1 MLVEKI
7 VFNLIAVSLFII
19 IFFKIIRRNDT
30 NYITLLV
37 LQALGITISFIEISL
52 TMDANLLFKTIR
64 YLLSIFLPIAII
76 ILEIRGINFS
86 EIVSVVIANFL
97 LAIGD
102 TKTAK
107 AILVKLITKYP
118 NSYLGHQ
125 NLGKIYEREGGMRR
139 AIDEYVAA
147 VDIKKNDYDSY
158 YKIANLLKELGKKDE
173 AIEMLQNLVKNK
185 PDYYEGSC
193 LLGDLLCEQERF
205 KEAANVYESA
215 LRFRPEDFELY
226 YNLGIVYTRLNEFGI
241 AKEMYERA
249 AEINHRLYGA
259 HYCLGQI
266 ALIQKDLETAQV
278 CFEKSL
284 YDDLEAM
291 SYYQLA
297 KVCALKGEKDKAIT
311 FINKAIEL
319 EPKLLKIAIK
329 ERAFKDIKEHISV
342 SVKMEKEEKEE
353 EKEEVEE
360 NENGEI
366 STNIKKNP
374 KSHILKRE
382 ERAVQIYLEETNSLI
397 DEINENTEKVKEVEK
412 EQDIEKHVSHIIDM
426 ERLKKLEEL
435 DKREEQDKENE
446 KVDES
451 ED

>member
-7 VFNLIAVSLFII
+7 VFNLIAFSLFII
-19 IFFKIIRRNDT
+19 IFFKIIRKNDT
-30 NYITLLV
+30 NYISLLI

-52 TMDANLLFKTIR
+52 GMDSSLLFKTIR
-64 YLLSIFLPIAII
+64 YMLSIFIPIVII
-76 ILEIRGINFS
+76 IMEFRGVNFS
-86 EIVSVVIANFL
+86 EILSVIIARFL
-97 LAIGD
+97 FTIGD

-118 NSYLGHQ
+118 NTYVGHQ
-125 NLGKIYEREGGMRR
+125 MLGRIYEYEGGMRR

-158 YKIANLLKELGKKDE
+158 YKIANLLNELGKKEE

-193 LLGDLLCEQERF
+193 LLGELLCDQERF
-205 KEAANVYESA
+205 KEAANVYEAA

-226 YNLGIVYTRLNEFGI
+226 YNLGIVYTRLNEFAI
-241 AKEMYERA
+241 AKQMYERA
-249 AEINHRLYGA
+249 AQINHKLYGA
-259 HYCLGQI
+259 HYNLGQI
-266 ALIQKDLETAQV
+266 ALIQKDLETAQT
-278 CFEKSL
+278 CFENSL

-297 KVCALKGEKDKAIT
+297 KVYALKGEKDRAIT

-329 ERAFKDIKEHISV
+329 ERAFDNIKEHITV
-342 SVKMEKEEKEE
+342 SVKMEQEETVKDSLEE
-353 EKEEVEE
+353 EEV
-360 NENGEI
+360 
-366 STNIKKNP
+366 IKKNQ
-374 KSHILKRE
+374 KSHILKKE
-382 ERAVQIYLEETNSLI
+382 EHVAQIYLEETNSLI
-397 DEINENTEKVKEVEK
+397 DDISENTEKARKKEK
-412 EQDIEKHVSHIIDM
+412 EEEIEKRVAHIIDM
-426 ERLKKLEEL
+426 ERLKKLEEI

-446 KVDES
+446 KVDT
-451 ED
+451 EDE

>member
-7 VFNLIAVSLFII
+7 VFNLVAFSLFII

-30 NYITLLV
+30 NYIVLLV
-37 LQALGITISFIEISL
+37 LQAIGITISFIEISIGI
-52 TMDANLLFKTIR
+52 DANLVFKTLR
-64 YLLSIFLPIAII
+64 YLLSIFLPLAII
-76 ILEIRGINFS
+76 ILEFRGINFS
-86 EIVSVVIANFL
+86 EIFSTMLARFL
-97 LAIGD
+97 FALGD

-125 NLGKIYEREGGMRR
+125 TLGKIYEYEGGMRR

-158 YKIANLLKELGKKDE
+158 YKIANLLNELGKKDE
-173 AIEMLQNLVKNK
+173 AVEMLQNLVKNK

-193 LLGDLLCEQERF
+193 LLGELLCEQERF
-205 KEAANVYESA
+205 KEAANVYEAA

-226 YNLGIVYTRLNEFGI
+226 YNLGIVYTRLNEFDI
-241 AKEMYERA
+241 AKQMYERA

-259 HYCLGQI
+259 HYNLGQI
-266 ALIQKDLETAQV
+266 ALIQKDLETAQT

-297 KVCALKGEKDKAIT
+297 KVYALKGEKDRAIT

-319 EPKLLKIAIK
+319 EPKLLKIAAK
-329 ERAFKDIKEHISV
+329 ERAFKDIREHITV
-342 SVKMEKEEKEE
+342 SVKMEKDSFN
-353 EKEEVEE
+353 EE
-360 NENGEI
+360 NSDESDNQK
-366 STNIKKNP
+366 SKKDN
-374 KSHILKRE
+374 KSHILKKE
-382 ERAVQIYLEETNSLI
+382 ERIVQIYLEETNHLI
-397 DEINENTEKVKEVEK
+397 DDIKENTKKEK
-412 EQDIEKHVSHIIDM
+412 EKEEEKHISNIIDM
-426 ERLKKLEEL
+426 EKLRKLEEI
-435 DKREEQDKENE
+435 DKREEQEKENE

-451 ED
+451 EE

>member
-7 VFNLIAVSLFII
+7 VFNLIAFSLFII

-30 NYITLLV
+30 NYISLLV
-37 LQALGITISFIEISL
+37 LQAIGITISFIEISL
-52 TMDANLLFKTIR
+52 GIDANLLFKTIR
-64 YLLSIFLPIAII
+64 YVLSIFLPVAII
-76 ILEIRGINFS
+76 ILEFRGINFS
-86 EIVSVVIANFL
+86 EILSTMLARFL
-97 LAIGD
+97 FAIGD

-107 AILVKLITKYP
+107 AILVKLISKYP

-125 NLGKIYEREGGMRR
+125 TLGRIYEYEGGMRR

-158 YKIANLLKELGKKDE
+158 YKIANLLNELGKKDE
-173 AIEMLQNLVKNK
+173 AVEMLQNLVKNK

-193 LLGDLLCEQERF
+193 LLGELLCEQERF
-205 KEAANVYESA
+205 KEAANVYEAA

-226 YNLGIVYTRLNEFGI
+226 YNLGIVYTRLNEFDI
-241 AKEMYERA
+241 AKQMYERA

-259 HYCLGQI
+259 HYNLGQI

-278 CFEKSL
+278 CFENSL

-319 EPKLLKIAIK
+319 EPKLLKIAVK
-329 ERAFKDIKEHISV
+329 ERAFKDIKEHITV
-342 SVKMEKEEKEE
+342 SVKMEKEEQVVEDNEE
-353 EKEEVEE
+353 EIE
-360 NENGEI
+360 NV
-366 STNIKKNP
+366 KKDP
-374 KSHILKRE
+374 KSHILKTQ
-382 ERAVQIYLEETNSLI
+382 ERAAQIYLEETNSLI
-397 DEINENTEKVKEVEK
+397 DDLNENTEKEKEKEK
-412 EQDIEKHVSHIIDM
+412 EQEIEKHVSHIIDM
-426 ERLKKLEEL
+426 ERLKKLEEF
-435 DKREEQDKENE
+435 DKREEQEKEQE
-446 KVDES
+446 KA
-451 ED
+451 EDTEE

>member
-7 VFNLIAVSLFII
+7 LFNLVAFSLFII
-19 IFFKIIRRNDT
+19 IFFKIIRKNDT
-30 NYITLLV
+30 NYIVLLV
-37 LQALGITISFIEISL
+37 LQAIGITISFIEISIGI
-52 TMDANLLFKTIR
+52 DANLVFKTFR
-64 YLLSIFLPIAII
+64 YLLSIFLPVAII
-76 ILEIRGINFS
+76 IIEFRGINFS
-86 EIVSVVIANFL
+86 EIFSTMLARFL
-97 LAIGD
+97 FALGD
-102 TKTAK
+102 TKASK

-125 NLGKIYEREGGMRR
+125 TLGKVYEYEGGMRR

-158 YKIANLLKELGKKDE
+158 YKIANLLNELGKKDE
-173 AIEMLQNLVKNK
+173 AVEMLQNLVKNK

-193 LLGDLLCEQERF
+193 LLGELLCEQERF
-205 KEAANVYESA
+205 KEAANVYEAA

-226 YNLGIVYTRLNEFGI
+226 YNLGIVYTRLNEFDI
-241 AKEMYERA
+241 AKQMYERA

-259 HYCLGQI
+259 HYSLGQI
-266 ALIQKDLETAQV
+266 ALIQKDLETAQI
-278 CFEKSL
+278 CFEKSI

-297 KVCALKGEKDKAIT
+297 KVYALKGEKDKAIT

-329 ERAFKDIKEHISV
+329 ERAFKDIKEHITV
-342 SVKMEKEEKEE
+342 SVKMEKESFDEE
-353 EKEEVEE
+353 DSDDSDNKT
-360 NENGEI
+360 
-366 STNIKKNP
+366 SKKDN

-382 ERAVQIYLEETNSLI
+382 ERIVQIYLDETNNLI
-397 DEINENTEKVKEVEK
+397 DDIKENSKKEK
-412 EQDIEKHVSHIIDM
+412 ELEKEEVSEEKHISNIIDM
-426 ERLKKLEEL
+426 EKLRKLEEI
-435 DKREEQDKENE
+435 DKREEEEKENE

-451 ED
+451 DE

>member
-7 VFNLIAVSLFII
+7 VFNLIAFSLFII

-30 NYITLLV
+30 NYISLLI
-37 LQALGITISFIEISL
+37 LQALGITISFFEISL
-52 TMDANLLFKTIR
+52 GMDATLLIKTIR
-64 YLLSIFLPIAII
+64 YMLSIFLPIGII
-76 ILEIRGINFS
+76 IMELKGVNFS
-86 EIVSVVIANFL
+86 EILSIMAASFL
-97 LAIGD
+97 FSIGN
-102 TKTAK
+102 TKAAK

-125 NLGKIYEREGGMRR
+125 NLGRIYEHEGGMRR

-158 YKIANLLKELGKKDE
+158 YKIANLLNELGKKEE
-173 AIEMLQNLVKNK
+173 ATEMLQNLIKNK

-193 LLGDLLCEQERF
+193 LLGELLCEQERF
-205 KEAANVYESA
+205 KEAANVYEAA

-226 YNLGIVYTRLNEFGI
+226 YNLGIVYTRLNQFEI
-241 AKEMYERA
+241 AKQMYERA

-259 HYCLGQI
+259 HYNLGQI

-278 CFEKSL
+278 CFENSM
-284 YDDLEAM
+284 YEDLEAM

-329 ERAFKDIKEHISV
+329 ERAFKDIKEHITV
-342 SVKMEKEEKEE
+342 SVNMDKEEPVHEPSEEGDEE
-353 EKEEVEE
+353 EFV
-360 NENGEI
+360 
-366 STNIKKNP
+366 KKDP

-382 ERAVQIYLEETNSLI
+382 ERAAQIYLEETNSLI
-397 DEINENTEKVKEVEK
+397 DDISANTEKEKAIEK
-412 EQDIEKHVSHIIDM
+412 EKEIERRVSHIIDM
-426 ERLKKLEEL
+426 ERLKKLEEI
-435 DKREEQDKENE
+435 DKREEEEKENE
-446 KVDES
+446 KVDS
-451 ED
+451 EED

>member
-7 VFNLIAVSLFII
+7 IFNLIAFSLFII
-19 IFFKIIRRNDT
+19 IFFKIIRKNDT
-30 NYITLLV
+30 NYISLLI
-37 LQALGITISFIEISL
+37 LQALGITISFIEISIG
-52 TMDANLLFKTIR
+52 MDANLLFKTVR
-64 YLLSIFLPIAII
+64 YLLSILIPVAII
-76 ILEIRGINFS
+76 ILEFKGINFS
-86 EIVSVVIANFL
+86 ELLSTIIARFL
-97 LAIGD
+97 FAIGN

-107 AILVKLITKYP
+107 AILVNLITKYP

-125 NLGKIYEREGGMRR
+125 TLGRIYEYEGGMRR

-147 VDIKKNDYDSY
+147 VDIKKNDYESY

-173 AIEMLQNLVKNK
+173 AIEMLQNLIKNK

-205 KEAANVYESA
+205 KEAANVYEAA

-226 YNLGIVYTRLNEFGI
+226 YNLGIVYTRLNEFEL
-241 AKEMYERA
+241 AKQMYERA
-249 AEINHRLYGA
+249 AEINHKLYGA
-259 HYCLGQI
+259 HYNLGQI
-266 ALIQKDLETAQV
+266 ALIQKDLETAQA
-278 CFEKSL
+278 CFENSL

-329 ERAFKDIKEHISV
+329 ERAFKDIKEHITV
-342 SVKMEKEEKEE
+342 SVKMDKEEHNFDNEE
-353 EKEEVEE
+353 EIVNKD
-360 NENGEI
+360 N
-366 STNIKKNP
+366 

-382 ERAVQIYLEETNSLI
+382 ERAAQIYLEETNSLI
-397 DEINENTEKVKEVEK
+397 DDIKENTKKAKENEK
-412 EQDIEKHVSHIIDM
+412 EESLERHVSNIIDT
-426 ERLKKLEEL
+426 EKLKRLEEL
-435 DKREEQDKENE
+435 DMRDEQDKENE

-451 ED
+451 DD

>member
-7 VFNLIAVSLFII
+7 VFNLIAFSLFII

-30 NYITLLV
+30 NYISLLV
-37 LQALGITISFIEISL
+37 LQALGITISFFEISL
-52 TMDANLLFKTIR
+52 GMDAPVLIKAIR
-64 YLLSIFLPIAII
+64 YALSIFLPVAII
-76 ILEIRGINFS
+76 IMEFRGINFS
-86 EIVSVVIANFL
+86 EILSVMAASFL
-97 LAIGD
+97 FAIGD

-125 NLGKIYEREGGMRR
+125 NLGRIYEYEGGMRR

-158 YKIANLLKELGKKDE
+158 YKIANLLNELGKKEE
-173 AIEMLQNLVKNK
+173 ATEMLQNLIKNK

-193 LLGDLLCEQERF
+193 LLGELLCEQERF
-205 KEAANVYESA
+205 KEAANVYEAA

-226 YNLGIVYTRLNEFGI
+226 YNLGIVYTRLNQFEI
-241 AKEMYERA
+241 AKQMYERA

-259 HYCLGQI
+259 HYSLGQI

-278 CFEKSL
+278 CFENSM

-329 ERAFKDIKEHISV
+329 ERAFKDIKEHITV
-342 SVKMEKEEKEE
+342 SVNMDKEEPVHEVDE
-353 EKEEVEE
+353 GGEEVQKIE
-360 NENGEI
+360 
-366 STNIKKNP
+366 KDP
-374 KSHILKRE
+374 KSHILKKE
-382 ERAVQIYLEETNSLI
+382 ERAAQIYLEETNSLI
-397 DEINENTEKVKEVEK
+397 DDINANTEKEK
-412 EQDIEKHVSHIIDM
+412 EKEKEKEIERRVANIIDM
-426 ERLKKLEEL
+426 ERLKKLEEI

-446 KVDES
+446 KVDNE